1 MIDKIR
7 KTFKSVNEI
16 EDIKNK
22 LASAKKEIED
32 IKESLVNI
40 EKGMKEKSERYEK
53 ENKVML
59 EEKRKAIDVIKSV
72 GVDFQKELND
82 FKTLKNKLQTE
93 IVNQVARDIR
103 KEMNI
108 YIMNIKQKIDSL
120 NNAAKD
126 IENISSN
133 SAKTMESIDKLR
145 AISSEIKKE
154 DFELVKYAHELHNN
168 DKEKLNLMRKID
180 VLERLIAK
188 QRRSPR

>member
-59 EEKRKAIDVIKSV
+59 EEKKKAIDVIKSV

-93 IVNQVARDIR
+93 IVSQVARDIR
-103 KEMNI
+103 KEMDI